1 MHAFAQWLASAM
13 TPLHLPRRGIVAAIV
28 LLAASLAV
36 GSEVL
41 SQEHGPPTPKDV
53 IFARKIL
60 MDTINNNMDEIEA
73 MIGSNKGLDLVEA
86 REHADVISVMLMAF
100 PHLFPASTNQWKPDV
115 TRDPGTDTFA
125 SPDVWA
131 NEADFYQK
139 AMNAS
144 KLAYNASRSKQEGDF
159 KQFVGQLRDACNAC
173 HAAYQKND

>member
-1 MHAFAQWLASAM
+1 M
-13 TPLHLPRRGIVAAIV
+13 TLSCLPRRGIAAAIV
-28 LLAASLAV
+28 LLAGSLAI
-36 GSEVL
+36 GPAA
-41 SQEHGPPTPKDV
+41 SQDRAGPTPKDV

-60 MDTINNNMDEIEA
+60 MDTINNNMDELEA

-115 TRDPGTDTFA
+115 TRDPGTDTYA

-139 AMNAS
+139 AMAAS
-144 KLAYNASRSKQEGDF
+144 KLAYNASRAKQEDDF
-159 KQFVGQLRDACNAC
+159 RKFVGQLRDACNAC
-173 HAAYQKND
+173 HTAYQKND